1 MVPLFLI
8 YNSMGLMNRIWGLT
22 ILYIGFHILIVI
34 WMIHSFMTDIPKSLI
49 EASGRRLFAVSA
61 DCLCMVPLIR
71 MGIFSSG
78 MLVAVFVWNEFLLS
92 FTLTTNSTAT
102 LAVFMSRFR
111 EQQGQFTA
119 QLSASATLCTVPALL
134 LGWSTQ
140 KALVKGLTM
149 GSVKG

>member
-1 MVPLFLI
+1 
-8 YNSMGLMNRIWGLT
+8 
-22 ILYIGFHILIVI
+22 
-34 WMIHSFMTDIPKSLI
+34 MIHSFMTDIPRSLI
-49 EASGRRLFAVSA
+49 EASEIDGCSRVQQILYVV
-61 DCLCMVPLIR
+61 LPLIR
-71 MGIFSSG
+71 MGVFSSG

-119 QLSASATLCTVPALL
+119 QLSASATICTLPALV

-149 GSVKG
+149 GAVKG